1 MVVGAGNTTSSP
13 LGLCFALL
21 IWCGHFPSLFFF
33 IFLFLLAKCMSKLYC
48 FFPLKLEI
56 SECLLTCLLLRT
68 EGKEEPLLPAA
79 KTSFLPLQYG
89 RRWKV
94 IGRISVLLL
103 LMPHGSQ
110 VSKVAT

>member
-1 MVVGAGNTTSSP
+1 
-13 LGLCFALL
+13 
-21 IWCGHFPSLFFF
+21 
-33 IFLFLLAKCMSKLYC
+33 MSKLYC

-110 VSKVAT
+110 VRKVAT